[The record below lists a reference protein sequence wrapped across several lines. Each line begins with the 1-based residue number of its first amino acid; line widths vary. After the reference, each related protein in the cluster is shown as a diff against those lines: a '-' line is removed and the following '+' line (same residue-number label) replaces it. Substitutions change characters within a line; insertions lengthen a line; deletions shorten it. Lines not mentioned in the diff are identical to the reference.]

1 MEVRLY
7 LYIIYST
14 QQTDPD
20 RSFFSK
26 DFFRFSKGSARARQ
40 RLKEQGTKG
49 SLGEEGRNSCLSIPS
64 RSVSYSGQS
73 GLAFADVKTKFSRTD
88 KCSNGGSTSLIRV
101 KAARDDLI
109 NQITAYSLVKQS
121 IGPLR
126 SQEKFSGP
134 FILPSKQTAVFSQ
147 VYSTAGKQVSPPSS
161 PSAALANFV
170 YQPTLCLMQNFSP
183 ITYPSKGIRW
193 LICECELVTINL
205 GTNFPR
211 KFQKKKFLTGTFCI
225 RRGAVVQESA
235 RQASNRGSTPSETLP

>member
-26 DFFRFSKGSARARQ
+26 DFFRFRKGSARARQ

-88 KCSNGGSTSLIRV
+88 KCSNGGSTILIRV

-109 NQITAYSLVKQS
+109 NQITAYSRVKQS

-134 FILPSKQTAVFSQ
+134 FILPSKQIRRLLASLLYSGQASFPTLLPFSG
-147 VYSTAGKQVSPPSS
+147 AGKFCL
-161 PSAALANFV
+161 SAHPVPYA
-170 YQPTLCLMQNFSP
+170 
-183 ITYPSKGIRW
+183 
-193 LICECELVTINL
+193 
-205 GTNFPR
+205 
-211 KFQKKKFLTGTFCI
+211 KFLTHNLSI
-225 RRGAVVQESA
+225 ERHKVAYMRM
-235 RQASNRGSTPSETLP
+235 